1 MHNASVEKGPWPFT
15 FDKSSLFKPWFPMM
29 QHDAPATTYLMY
41 RHFYDPK
48 TQQLMLGGIEN
59 YLLQLARLLQSE
71 GQRCVV
77 VQTADQDFIA
87 CFQGIDVIGVHCGV
101 NRGNRKKLA
110 LFQYISSRFND
121 ETDSIIFGTDSYHV
135 KNNFR
140 RSIAIQH
147 GVSWDKPA
155 SGSVFGFIKSLLSHQ
170 KYLNYIRDCRNLVC
184 VDHNFVNW
192 YRTYRNFPT
201 KTLVRV
207 IMNFS
212 AGAISLQQL
221 EQKWRQPLITPRLLI
236 ARRFVDYRGI
246 GLAIAVVQKLLLK
259 YPNLEVTFAGEGP
272 LEANIQT
279 VFAGQPQVNICRY
292 GPEDA
297 LHIHYQH
304 DLVLLPSIG
313 SEGSSLSLA
322 EAMAAGC
329 AIVSTNV
336 GGLSNMIVD
345 QLNGLMVMPDADI
358 LAAQLDYYLQHPN
371 EAKRMGLQAHATA
384 VSSLSLGRWQ
394 HDWRQY
400 FTQLGFELR
409 RAL

>member
-1 MHNASVEKGPWPFT
+1 
-15 FDKSSLFKPWFPMM
+15 MM
-29 QHDAPATTYLMY
+29 QHEAPATTYLVY

-77 VQTADQDFIA
+77 VQTADHDFSA
-87 CFQGIDVIGVHCGV
+87 CFQGIEVMGVHCGAY
-101 NRGNRKKLA
+101 RGNRKKLA
-110 LFQYISSRFND
+110 LFQFISSNYND
-121 ETDSIIFGTDSYHV
+121 DTDSIIFGTDSYYV
-135 KNNFR
+135 KNNYR

-155 SGSVFGFIKSLLSHQ
+155 SGSIFGFIKSLLNHQ
-170 KYLNYIRDCRNLVC
+170 KYLGYIRDCRNLVC

-192 YRTYRNFPT
+192 YRTYRHFPA
-201 KTLVRV
+201 KTLVKV

-212 AGAISLQQL
+212 ASAISQQQL
-221 EQKWRQPLITPRLLI
+221 EQKWQQPLASPRLLI

-259 YPNLEVTFAGEGP
+259 YPKLQVTFAGEGP
-272 LEANIQT
+272 LETDIQAA
-279 VFAGQPQVNICRY
+279 FAGQPQVNICRY
-292 GPEDA
+292 NTDDA

-329 AIVSTNV
+329 AVVSTNV
-336 GGLSNMIVD
+336 GGLSNMIID

-358 LAAQLDYYLQHPN
+358 LTAQLEYCLKHPS
-371 EAKRMGLQAHATA
+371 EAKRMALQAHATA

-394 HDWRQY
+394 QDWRQY
-400 FTQLGFELR
+400 FIQLGFELR
-409 RAL
+409 RVAM

>member
-1 MHNASVEKGPWPFT
+1 
-15 FDKSSLFKPWFPMM
+15 M
-29 QHDAPATTYLMY
+29 QHDAPATTYLVY

-77 VQTADQDFIA
+77 VQTSGHDFSA
-87 CFQGIDVIGVHCGV
+87 RFQGIEVIGVHCGGY
-101 NRGNRKKLA
+101 RGNRKKLA

-121 ETDSIIFGTDSYHV
+121 HSDSIIFGTDSYYV
-135 KNNFR
+135 KNNYR

-155 SGSVFGFIKSLLSHQ
+155 SGSIFGFIKSLLNHQ
-170 KYLNYIRDCRNLVC
+170 KYLGYIRDCRNLVC

-192 YRTYRNFPT
+192 YRTYRHFPA
-201 KTLVRV
+201 KTLVKV

-212 AGAISLQQL
+212 AGAISQQQL
-221 EQKWRQPLITPRLLI
+221 EQKWLQPLASPRLLI

-259 YPNLEVTFAGEGP
+259 YPKLQVTFAGEGP
-272 LEANIQT
+272 LETDIQAA
-279 VFAGQPQVNICRY
+279 FAGQPQVNICRY
-292 GPEDA
+292 NTDDA

-336 GGLSNMIVD
+336 GGLSNMIID

-358 LAAQLDYYLQHPN
+358 LTAQLEYCLKHPS
-371 EAKRMGLQAHATA
+371 EAKRMALQAHATA

-394 HDWRQY
+394 QDWRQY
-400 FTQLGFELR
+400 FIQLGFELR
-409 RAL
+409 RVAM

>member
-1 MHNASVEKGPWPFT
+1 
-15 FDKSSLFKPWFPMM
+15 M
-29 QHDAPATTYLMY
+29 QHDAPATTYLVY

-77 VQTADQDFIA
+77 VQTSGHDFSA
-87 CFQGIDVIGVHCGV
+87 RFQGIEVIGVHCGGYH
-101 NRGNRKKLA
+101 GNRKKLA

-121 ETDSIIFGTDSYHV
+121 HSDSIIFGTDSYYV
-135 KNNFR
+135 KNNYR

-155 SGSVFGFIKSLLSHQ
+155 SRSIFGFIKSLLNHQ

-192 YRTYRNFPT
+192 YRTYRNFPA

-212 AGAISLQQL
+212 AGAISQHQL
-221 EQKWRQPLITPRLLI
+221 EQKWRQPLATPRLLI

-259 YPNLEVTFAGEGP
+259 YPNLQVTFAGEGP
-272 LEANIQT
+272 LEADIQAA
-279 VFAGQPQVNICRY
+279 FACQPQVKICRY

-329 AIVSTNV
+329 AVVSTNI
-336 GGLSNMIVD
+336 GGLSNMIID
-345 QLNGLMVMPDADI
+345 QFNGLMGMPDADT
-358 LAAQLDYYLQHPN
+358 LTAQLDYFLQRPN
-371 EAKRMGLQAHATA
+371 EAKRMACQAHATA

-394 HDWRQY
+394 QDWRQY
-400 FTQLGFELR
+400 FMQLGFDLR
-409 RAL
+409 RVV